1 MGRFWMQRG
10 YNQTIGL
17 VLGIAAWVTRCLC
30 SCVLRRRPS
39 KQRIGQLGENLVA
52 RFLLRRGFLIVGRRV
67 TRFGAEMDIVG
78 VDFQKSKPELVV
90 VEVKTRRSL
99 PDRSTTD
106 PRTKNYPLVSYRQMR
121 RLQSAL
127 SQLARLYDI
136 SMDQARVDIVL
147 VHWPINTITPT
158 VYRTYGKPLSN
169 LCCLIAGYF
178 FL

>member
-1 MGRFWMQRG
+1 MGRFWMQRR

-67 TRFGAEMDIVG
+67 RRFGAEMDLVG
-78 VDFQKSKPELVV
+78 VDFQKGKPELVV

-106 PRTKNYPLVSYRQMR
+106 PRRKNHPLVSYRQMK

-127 SQLARLYDI
+127 SQLATLYDI
-136 SMDQARVDIVL
+136 SMDQARVDTVL
-147 VHWPINTITPT
+147 VHWPINTIAPA
-158 VYRTYGKPLSN
+158 VYRTYGKPLSS

>member
-1 MGRFWMQRG
+1 MRAIDMGRFWMQRR

-52 RFLLRRGFLIVGRRV
+52 RFLLRRGFLIVGRRIR
-67 TRFGAEMDIVG
+67 RFGAEMDLVG
-78 VDFQKSKPELVV
+78 VDFQKGKPELVV

-99 PDRSTTD
+99 PDRSTTA
-106 PRTKNYPLVSYRQMR
+106 PRRKTHPLVSNRKMK

-127 SQLARLYDI
+127 
-136 SMDQARVDIVL
+136 
-147 VHWPINTITPT
+147 
-158 VYRTYGKPLSN
+158 
-169 LCCLIAGYF
+169 
-178 FL
+178 